1 MRYLVPMLTACS
13 GIAVAIACVAGPTP
27 MASASERVAD
37 TKIAAATTRDA
48 GTNGTSTHKVVCS
61 RNRPLQ
67 FSDSTK
73 IASANAPQESSL
85 ASNII
90 QLFCRDVRINTIVVR
105 DYCAVIRQ

>member
-1 MRYLVPMLTACS
+1 MRYLVLMLTAYS
-13 GIAVAIACVAGPTP
+13 GIAVAIACVAGSTP
-27 MASASERVAD
+27 MASASETVAD
-37 TKIAAATTRDA
+37 TKIAAATRGA
-48 GTNGTSTHKVVCS
+48 GTNDTSTHKVVCS

-73 IASANAPQESSL
+73 IASASAPQEPSL